1 MVAHII
7 NYGIRGLIIVIGILL
22 ISGLLSSPEWDDSF
36 LRIMGLIFILFGIY
50 RIVIYRSQYKR
61 FKLTRR
67 DDDE

>member
-1 MVAHII
+1 MIAQII
-7 NYGIRGLIIVIGILL
+7 NYGIRGLIIIIGILL

-67 DDDE
+67 NDDE